1 MRAQFS
7 QREQISIINILIN
20 FEKIINYQND

>member
-1 MRAQFS
+1 MRTQFS
-7 QREQISIINILIN
+7 QREQISIINILTN